1 MASSLL
7 SLVISFLGEQIRRT
21 TKLVLTR
28 ETGLLILI
36 ERVQLERAV
45 GRYVVVARVVTGNML
60 ALVWVAHFDTAALVS
75 TVRVLLAL
83 RGLKSRSTPVT
94 KRNKV

>member
-1 MASSLL
+1 MTSFLL
-7 SLVISFLGEQIRRT
+7 GLFESFLGELVHRT

-45 GRYVVVARVVTGNML
+45 GRHVVVARVVTGNML
-60 ALVWVAHFDTAALVS
+60 ALVRVAHPHAVALVS
-75 TVRVLLAL
+75 TMRVLLAL